1 MKTSENV
8 VKSDVSKR
16 FRDEVRNF
24 FFFFFFFFLMKGRG
38 SVFCENNY
46 LADLLGSQ
54 YLLKILQT
62 SLTVKNSENVV
73 KTGCF
78 EKRLR
83 RRAPNF
89 F

>member
-1 MKTSENV
+1 MKE
-8 VKSDVSKR
+8 R
-16 FRDEVRNF
+16 C
-24 FFFFFFFFLMKGRG
+24 

-54 YLLKILQT
+54 YLLKILRT

-83 RRAPNF
+83 RRSPNF

>member
-24 FFFFFFFFLMKGRG
+24 FFFFFEMKERC

-78 EKRLR
+78 QKRLR

>member
-24 FFFFFFFFLMKGRG
+24 FFFFEMKERC

>member
-24 FFFFFFFFLMKGRG
+24 FFFFFEMKERG
-38 SVFCENNY
+38 SVFFENNY

>member
-24 FFFFFFFFLMKGRG
+24 FFFFFFFEMKERC

-46 LADLLGSQ
+46 LADSLGSQ